1 MRKAS
6 DQRLLRRF
14 FDNVAMPCNG
24 RAVDTPFSAA
34 EAPRE
39 GDFSAPALGCTARL
53 ETVQSAGVDDDLQH
67 VLKYAVKAVFVSLWP
82 LSCVRALEKFTPHS
96 GGDVGI
102 LRTRWFG
109 RSMLSHHMRTMP
121 VVRWALGYS
130 LQPSRSVFRST

>member
-24 RAVDTPFSAA
+24 RAADSPSSAA

-39 GDFSAPALGCTARL
+39 GDFSAPALGCTARR
-53 ETVQSAGVDDDLQH
+53 ETVATVASAGIDFDLQNVLQLAVRAVH
-67 VLKYAVKAVFVSLWP
+67 VSSSS
-82 LSCVRALEKFTPHS
+82 LSCVGALENLAPRL
-96 GGDVGI
+96 GGDVGM

-109 RSMLSHHMRTMP
+109 RSMLSHQMRAMP
-121 VVRWALGYS
+121 VQRGQFLKATPL
-130 LQPSRSVFRST
+130 RD

>member
-6 DQRLLRRF
+6 DQRLLWRF

-24 RAVDTPFSAA
+24 RAADSPFSAA

-67 VLKYAVKAVFVSLWP
+67 VLKLAVKAVLLNLSS
-82 LSCVRALEKFTPHS
+82 LSCV
-96 GGDVGI
+96 GGVGKACAP
-102 LRTRWFG
+102 
-109 RSMLSHHMRTMP
+109 LSWRRGH
-121 VVRWALGYS
+121 AAYS
-130 LQPSRSVFRST
+130 LVRSEHA